1 MSVSRMRPLAGLAAA
16 AALSIALVGC
26 GSTSPGTEMGEHG
39 DGHGSSSAEAGEM
52 MTVDAQFAVMMIPHH
67 GQAVE
72 MSDMLLA
79 KDDVNE
85 DVAALA
91 ERIKAAQGPEIQQM
105 QEWLDAQ
112 GLDMGDMDDMG
123 MGGMDHS
130 GMMSEEDM
138 DALEAAEGAE
148 ASRLFLEQMIEHH
161 EGAIEVAEA
170 QVADGEDPEM
180 VALAESIIESQTA
193 EIAEMQELLETV

>member
-26 GSTSPGTEMGEHG
+26 GSTSPGTGMSEHG

-52 MTVDAQFAVMMIPHH
+52 MTADAQFAMMMIPHH
-67 GQAVE
+67 EQAVE

-79 KDDVNE
+79 KDDVDE

-91 ERIKAAQGPEIQQM
+91 ERIKAAQSPEIEQM

-161 EGAIEVAEA
+161 EGAIEMAEA

-193 EIAEMQELLETV
+193 EIAEMQELLKTV

>member
-1 MSVSRMRPLAGLAAA
+1 MTVLRVRPLAGLAAA

-26 GSTSPGTEMGEHG
+26 ASTSPGTEMGEHG
-39 DGHGSSSAEAGEM
+39 DGHGSLIAEAGEM
-52 MTVDAQFAVMMIPHH
+52 MTADAQFAMMMIPHH
-67 GQAVE
+67 QQAVE
-72 MSDMLLA
+72 MSDVLLA
-79 KDDVNE
+79 KDGVDE
-85 DVAALA
+85 GVAALA
-91 ERIKAAQGPEIQQM
+91 ERMKAAQGPEIEQM

-112 GLDMGDMDDMG
+112 GFDMGDMDDMG
-123 MGGMDHS
+123 MGGIEHS

-161 EGAIEVAEA
+161 EGAIEMAEA

-193 EIAEMQELLETV
+193 EIAEMEGLLEQV

>member
-1 MSVSRMRPLAGLAAA
+1 
-16 AALSIALVGC
+16 
-26 GSTSPGTEMGEHG
+26 
-39 DGHGSSSAEAGEM
+39 
-52 MTVDAQFAVMMIPHH
+52 
-67 GQAVE
+67 
-72 MSDMLLA
+72 MLLA
-79 KDDVNE
+79 KDDVDE

-91 ERIKAAQGPEIQQM
+91 ERIKAAQGPEIEQM
-105 QEWLDAQ
+105 QEWLDAR
-112 GLDMGDMDDMG
+112 GLDMGDMDDVG

-130 GMMSEEDM
+130 GMMTEEDM

-161 EGAIEVAEA
+161 EGAIEMAEA

-180 VALAESIIESQTA
+180 VALAESIIQSQTA

>member
-1 MSVSRMRPLAGLAAA
+1 MTVLRVRPLAGLAAA

-26 GSTSPGTEMGEHG
+26 ASTSPGTEMGEHG
-39 DGHGSSSAEAGEM
+39 DGHGSLIAEAGEM
-52 MTVDAQFAVMMIPHH
+52 MTADAQFAMMMIPHH
-67 GQAVE
+67 QQAVE
-72 MSDMLLA
+72 MSYVLLA
-79 KDDVNE
+79 NDGVDE
-85 DVAALA
+85 GVAALA
-91 ERIKAAQGPEIQQM
+91 ERMKAAQGPEIEQM

-112 GLDMGDMDDMG
+112 GFDMGDMDDMG
-123 MGGMDHS
+123 MGGMEHS

-161 EGAIEVAEA
+161 EGAIEMAEA

-193 EIAEMQELLETV
+193 EIAEMQELLKTV

>member
-1 MSVSRMRPLAGLAAA
+1 MNASRMRPLAGLAAA

-39 DGHGSSSAEAGEM
+39 GHGSASAEAGEM
-52 MTVDAQFAVMMIPHH
+52 MSADAQFAMMMIPHH
-67 GQAVE
+67 EQAVE
-72 MSDMLLA
+72 MSDMLLE
-79 KDDVNE
+79 KDGIDE

-91 ERIKAAQGPEIQQM
+91 ERIRAAQGPEIEQM
-105 QEWLDAQ
+105 REWLDAQ
-112 GLDMGDMDDMG
+112 GISMGDMDDMD

-138 DALEAAEGAE
+138 DALEASEGAE

-161 EGAIEVAEA
+161 EGAIEMAED
-170 QVADGEDPEM
+170 QVADGEDAEM
-180 VALAESIIESQTA
+180 VALAESIIASQTA
-193 EIAEMQELLETV
+193 EITEMQELLETV